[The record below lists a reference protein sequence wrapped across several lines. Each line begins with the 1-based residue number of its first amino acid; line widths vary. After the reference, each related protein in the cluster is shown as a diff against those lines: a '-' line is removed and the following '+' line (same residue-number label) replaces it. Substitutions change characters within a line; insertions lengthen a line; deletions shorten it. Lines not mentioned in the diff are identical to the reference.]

1 MVLYSKSRV
10 RNVLYTVQ
18 QGTLKGTLKYR
29 GRTANSKHRGVLA
42 CAIRLVSAG
51 ARSSMWSFVYSY
63 LRYLRWPINS
73 IIFLCVNLIVAAFLL
88 IVIIRLVLSI
98 YFNTYIDMYV
108 DDVIKKRLVMSVA
121 KCNYYN

>member
-1 MVLYSKSRV
+1 MVMYSKFRV

-29 GRTANSKHRGVLA
+29 GRTANSKHREVLA
-42 CAIRLVSAG
+42 CAIRLLSTG

-73 IIFLCVNLIVAAFLL
+73 IIFLRVNLIVTTFLP
-88 IVIIRLVLSI
+88 IRIIILVLSVYVQYI
-98 YFNTYIDMYV
+98 YRYV
-108 DDVIKKRLVMSVA
+108 RRRRYKKTISNVGCKM
-121 KCNYYN
+121 